1 MDPDIAQYQVAQWL
15 EPSATRSRKAP
26 MQRMHFVKRSM
37 TRKAIMNPNR
47 RVNMQCMQGEDDK
60 FYYIPL
66 DSYNPAHLS
75 IIGDVSPLLVNPTP
89 AQFEPGAMYTY
100 IVASIITKDPST
112 NRDIEVVPAKLYAT
126 KALNMFEFGTKH
138 HHILYRMASTPEL
151 DEVAARN
158 AGVGPGMD
166 LQYALHASGEIRCI
180 NERVLEFNFFSGT
193 YKMQRKIPKRRAKY
207 ETALITHLMQTIA
220 PSYTIAFDFK
230 PFIVPDVMRITHAQ
244 MADLKR
250 KGIPAFGFDT
260 QAQCRTMRISVLRH
274 KNVEGTDMTHER
286 MNEAYASI
294 VDLAPPPPPPP
305 PPASSAFSASS
316 AGPSTRPSM
325 PLQAMSRTELQNL
338 ATSLNLTLPEHILT
352 LPERERRVPLIEAIS
367 AHYKSFN
374 PAGKGGKK
382 IRTLKKRKSN
392 RCNLL

>member
-1 MDPDIAQYQVAQWL
+1 MDPEEIARYQQWL
-15 EPSATRSRKAP
+15 EPSATRSKKAP
-26 MQRMHFVKRSM
+26 IKRMHFVKRSM
-37 TRKAIMNPNR
+37 TRKAIMHPNR
-47 RVNMQCMQGEDDK
+47 RVTMQCMQGEDDK

-75 IIGDVSPLLVNPTP
+75 IINELSPLLVNPTP
-89 AQFEPGAMYTY
+89 PQFEPGAMYTY
-100 IVASIITKDPST
+100 IVASIITKDPDT
-112 NRDIEVVPAKLYAT
+112 NMDIEVVPAKLYAS

-138 HHILYRMASTPEL
+138 QHIFYRMASTPEL

-158 AGVGPGMD
+158 AVMD
-166 LQYALHASGEIRCI
+166 PTKLQYALYASGEIRCI
-180 NERVLEFNFFSGT
+180 NKMALEFNFFSGT
-193 YKMQRKIPKRRAKY
+193 YKMQRKIPKRRTKY

-220 PSYTIAFDFK
+220 PYTITFDFK

-294 VDLAPPPPPPP
+294 VSPPPP
-305 PPASSAFSASS
+305 PPASSASS

-352 LPERERRVPLIEAIS
+352 LPERERRQPLIEAIS
-367 AHYKSFN
+367 SHYKSSNSN

-382 IRTLKKRKSN
+382 RKMTLKTRKSIK

>member
-15 EPSATRSRKAP
+15 EPSVTRSRKAP

-37 TRKAIMNPNR
+37 TRKAIMHPNR

-66 DSYNPAHLS
+66 DSYNPEHLS
-75 IIGDVSPLLVNPTP
+75 IIGDVSPLLVNPSP

-138 HHILYRMASTPEL
+138 HQIFYRMASTPEL

-158 AGVGPGMD
+158 AGVGAGMD

-180 NERVLEFNFFSGT
+180 NERALEFNFFSGT

-207 ETALITHLMQTIA
+207 ETALITHLMQTID

-230 PFIVPDVMRITHAQ
+230 PFIVPDVMRIKRAQ
-244 MADLKR
+244 IADLKR

-260 QAQCRTMRISVLRH
+260 QAQCRTMRSSVLRH
-274 KNVEGTDMTHER
+274 KNVEGTDMTPEK
-286 MNEAYASI
+286 MNEVYAAMI
-294 VDLAPPPPPPP
+294 APPPPPT
-305 PPASSAFSASS
+305 ASSASS
-316 AGPSTRPSM
+316 AGPSAGPS
-325 PLQAMSRTELQNL
+325 A
-338 ATSLNLTLPEHILT
+338 LNLTLPEHILT
-352 LPERERRVPLIEAIS
+352 LPEREHRGPLIEAIS

-374 PAGKGGKK
+374 PAGKGGGGKK
-382 IRTLKKRKSN
+382 IKTLKKRKSN

>member
-1 MDPDIAQYQVAQWL
+1 MDPKEIARYQQWL
-15 EPSATRSRKAP
+15 EPSATRSKEAP

-37 TRKAIMNPNR
+37 TRKAIMHPNR
-47 RVNMQCMQGEDDK
+47 RVTMQCMQGEDDK

-75 IIGDVSPLLVNPTP
+75 IISELSPLLVNPTP
-89 AQFEPGAMYTY
+89 PQFEPGAMYTY
-100 IVASIITKDPST
+100 IIASIIRKDLDT
-112 NRDIEVVPAKLYAT
+112 NMDIEVVPAKLYAT

-138 HHILYRMASTPEL
+138 QHIFYRMASTPEL

-158 AGVGPGMD
+158 AVMD
-166 LQYALHASGEIRCI
+166 PTKLQYALYASGEIRCI
-180 NERVLEFNFFSGT
+180 NKMALEFNFFSGT

-207 ETALITHLMQTIA
+207 EIALITRLMQTIA
-220 PSYTIAFDFK
+220 PYTITFDFK
-230 PFIVPDVMRITHAQ
+230 PFIVQDIMRIKQDQIQH
-244 MADLKR
+244 LKR

-260 QAQCRTMRISVLRH
+260 QAQCRTMRTSVLRH

-294 VDLAPPPPPPP
+294 VAPLAPLAPLAPPP
-305 PPASSAFSASS
+305 ASS

-325 PLQAMSRTELQNL
+325 PLHALSRTELHSL

-374 PAGKGGKK
+374 PAGGKK

>member
-1 MDPDIAQYQVAQWL
+1 MDPEEIARYQQWL

-66 DSYNPAHLS
+66 DSYNPEHLS

-138 HHILYRMASTPEL
+138 HQIFYRMASTPEL

-158 AGVGPGMD
+158 AGAGMD

-180 NERVLEFNFFSGT
+180 NERALEFNFFSGT

-207 ETALITHLMQTIA
+207 ETALITHLMQTID
-220 PSYTIAFDFK
+220 PSYTISFDFK
-230 PFIVPDVMRITHAQ
+230 PFIVPDVMRIKHAQ
-244 MADLKR
+244 IEHLKR
-250 KGIPAFGFDT
+250 KGIPVFGFDT
-260 QAQCRTMRISVLRH
+260 QSQCRTMRSSVLRH
-274 KNVEGTDMTHER
+274 KNVEGTDMTPEK
-286 MNEAYASI
+286 MNEVYAAMI
-294 VDLAPPPPPPP
+294 APPPPPT
-305 PPASSAFSASS
+305 ASSASS
-316 AGPSTRPSM
+316 AGPSAGPSM
-325 PLQAMSRTELQNL
+325 PLHAMSRTELQTL

-352 LPERERRVPLIEAIS
+352 LPERERRGPLIEAIS

-374 PAGKGGKK
+374 PAGKGGGGKK
-382 IRTLKKRKSN
+382 INTLKIRKSN

>member
-66 DSYNPAHLS
+66 DSYNPEHLS
-75 IIGDVSPLLVNPTP
+75 IISDVSPLLVNPTP

-126 KALNMFEFGTKH
+126 KTLNMFEFGTKH

-166 LQYALHASGEIRCI
+166 PTKLQYALHASGEIRCI
-180 NERVLEFNFFSGT
+180 NERELEFNFFSGT
-193 YKMQRKIPKRRAKY
+193 YKMQRKIPKRRTKY

-230 PFIVPDVMRITHAQ
+230 PFIVPDVMRIKHAQ
-244 MADLKR
+244 IQHLKR
-250 KGIPAFGFDT
+250 NGIPAFGFDT
-260 QAQCRTMRISVLRH
+260 QTQCRTMRTSVLRY
-274 KNVEGTDMTHER
+274 KNVEGTDMTPEK
-286 MNEAYASI
+286 MNEVYAAMI
-294 VDLAPPPPPPP
+294 
-305 PPASSAFSASS
+305 ASGPS
-316 AGPSTRPSM
+316 AGPSM
-325 PLQAMSRTELQNL
+325 PLHAMSRTELHNL

-352 LPERERRVPLIEAIS
+352 LPERERRGPLIEAIS

-374 PAGKGGKK
+374 PAGKGGGGKK
-382 IRTLKKRKSN
+382 TKTLKKRKSN

>member
-1 MDPDIAQYQVAQWL
+1 
-15 EPSATRSRKAP
+15 
-26 MQRMHFVKRSM
+26 
-37 TRKAIMNPNR
+37 
-47 RVNMQCMQGEDDK
+47 
-60 FYYIPL
+60 
-66 DSYNPAHLS
+66 
-75 IIGDVSPLLVNPTP
+75 
-89 AQFEPGAMYTY
+89 
-100 IVASIITKDPST
+100 
-112 NRDIEVVPAKLYAT
+112 
-126 KALNMFEFGTKH
+126 
-138 HHILYRMASTPEL
+138 
-151 DEVAARN
+151 
-158 AGVGPGMD
+158 
-166 LQYALHASGEIRCI
+166 
-180 NERVLEFNFFSGT
+180 
-193 YKMQRKIPKRRAKY
+193 MQRKIPKRRTKY

-220 PSYTIAFDFK
+220 PYTITFDFK

-294 VDLAPPPPPPP
+294 VSPPPPP
-305 PPASSAFSASS
+305 PPASSASS

-352 LPERERRVPLIEAIS
+352 LPERERRQPLIEAIS
-367 AHYKSFN
+367 SHYKSSNSN

-382 IRTLKKRKSN
+382 RKMTLKTRKSIK

>member
-1 MDPDIAQYQVAQWL
+1 MDPEEIARYQQWL
-15 EPSATRSRKAP
+15 EPSATRSKKAP
-26 MQRMHFVKRSM
+26 IKRMHFVKRSM
-37 TRKAIMNPNR
+37 TRKAIMNTNR
-47 RVNMQCMQGEDDK
+47 QVNMQCMQGEDDK

-66 DSYNPAHLS
+66 DSYNQAHLS
-75 IIGDVSPLLVNPTP
+75 IINELSPLLVNPTP

-100 IVASIITKDPST
+100 VVASIIRKDPGT

-138 HHILYRMASTPEL
+138 HHIFYRMALTPEF
-151 DEVAARN
+151 A
-158 AGVGPGMD
+158 GMD

-180 NERVLEFNFFSGT
+180 HERELEFNFFSGT
-193 YKMQRKIPKRRAKY
+193 YKMQRKIPKRRTKY
-207 ETALITHLMQTIA
+207 ETALITHLMHAID

-305 PPASSAFSASS
+305 PASSAFSASSASS

-352 LPERERRVPLIEAIS
+352 LPERERRGPLIEAIS